1 MIKPIRTKAVLSE
14 IKRLTPDV
22 KHFELT
28 LENDMEFKSGQFIN
42 LSFEHNGELVRKP
55 YSIAS
60 HPLNPKR
67 MELCIKLVPEGKL
80 TPKLWEKEENF
91 EVEVMGPLG
100 LFNLDKVRAIDQSD
114 SLTADVKPNLI
125 FIGTG
130 TGIAPLRSMIK
141 DILANEE
148 EYEMKL
154 LFGVR
159 FEGHHCYENEFT
171 ELQKLAPQFQYIPIV
186 SRPEETWEGRQGHVQ
201 QNLDMIQPDNS
212 QVFICGLPE
221 MVEGVT
227 QKLLEK
233 GFTNEQIHSEKYV

>member
-1 MIKPIRTKAVLSE
+1 MSKPIKTKAVISE
-14 IKRLTPDV
+14 IRNLTPDV

-28 LENDMEFKSGQFIN
+28 LEEEMEFKAGQFIN
-42 LSFEHNGELVRKP
+42 LSFEHEGEIVRKP
-55 YSIAS
+55 YSISS

-67 MELCIKLVPEGKL
+67 IELCIKLVPEGKL
-80 TPKLWEKEENF
+80 TPKLWQKEEGF
-91 EVEVMGPLG
+91 EVDIMGALG
-100 LFNLDKVRAIDQSD
+100 LFNLDNIRAVKESD
-114 SLTADVKPNLI
+114 SLTADQKPNLI

-154 LFGVR
+154 IFGVR

-171 ELQKLAPQFQYIPIV
+171 DLEKLAPQFQYIPVV
-186 SRPEETWEGRQGHVQ
+186 SRPTEEWLGRQGHVQ

-212 QVFICGLPE
+212 QVFICGLPA
-221 MVEGVT
+221 MVEATT

-233 GFTNEQIHSEKYV
+233 GFTQEQIHAEKY

>member
-1 MIKPIRTKAVLSE
+1 MNKPIRTKAIISE
-14 IKRLTPDV
+14 IKNLTPDV

-28 LENDMEFKSGQFIN
+28 LEDDMEFKAGQFIN
-42 LSFEHNGELVRKP
+42 LSFEHEGELVRKP

-60 HPLNPKR
+60 HPLNPKKI
-67 MELCIKLVPEGKL
+67 ELCIKLVPEGKL
-80 TPKLWEKEENF
+80 TPLLFEKKVGF
-91 EVEVMGPLG
+91 SLQVMGPLG
-100 LFNLDKVRAIDQSD
+100 LFNLDKIRSIKESD
-114 SLTADVKPNLI
+114 SLIADPIPNLV

-148 EYEMKL
+148 PYEMKL
-154 LFGVR
+154 IFGVR
-159 FEGHHCYENEFT
+159 FEGHHCYENEFSD
-171 ELQKLAPQFQYIPIV
+171 LQKLAPQLQYIPVV
-186 SRPEETWEGRQGHVQ
+186 SRPTDSWYGRLGHVQ

-233 GFTNEQIHSEKYV
+233 GFTTEQIHSEKYV

>member
-1 MIKPIRTKAVLSE
+1 MY
-14 IKRLTPDV
+14 KR
-22 KHFELT
+22 
-28 LENDMEFKSGQFIN
+28 Q
-42 LSFEHNGELVRKP
+42 FEHEGELVRKP

-60 HPLNPKR
+60 HPLNPKKI
-67 MELCIKLVPEGKL
+67 ELCIKLVPEGKL
-80 TPKLWEKEENF
+80 TPLLFEKKVGF
-91 EVEVMGPLG
+91 SLQVMGPLG
-100 LFNLDKVRAIDQSD
+100 LFNLDKIRSIKESD
-114 SLTADVKPNLI
+114 SLIADPIPNLV

-148 EYEMKL
+148 PYEMKL
-154 LFGVR
+154 IFGVR
-159 FEGHHCYENEFT
+159 FEGHHCYENEFSD
-171 ELQKLAPQFQYIPIV
+171 LQKLAPQLQYIPVV
-186 SRPEETWEGRQGHVQ
+186 SRPTDSWYGRLGHVQ

-233 GFTNEQIHSEKYV
+233 GFTTEQIHSEKYV

>member
-1 MIKPIRTKAVLSE
+1 MNKPIRTKAIISE
-14 IKRLTPDV
+14 IKNLTPDV

-28 LENDMEFKSGQFIN
+28 LEDDMEFKAGQFIN
-42 LSFEHNGELVRKP
+42 LSFEHEGELVRKP

-60 HPLNPKR
+60 HPLNPKKI
-67 MELCIKLVPEGKL
+67 ELCIKLVPEGKL
-80 TPKLWEKEENF
+80 TPLLFEKKVGF
-91 EVEVMGPLG
+91 SLQVMGPLG
-100 LFNLDKVRAIDQSD
+100 LFNLDKIRSIKESD
-114 SLTADVKPNLI
+114 SLIADPIPNLV

-148 EYEMKL
+148 PYEMKL
-154 LFGVR
+154 IFGVR
-159 FEGHHCYENEFT
+159 FEGHHCYENEFSD
-171 ELQKLAPQFQYIPIV
+171 LQKLAPQLQYIPVV
-186 SRPEETWEGRQGHVQ
+186 SRPTDSWHGRLGHVQ

-233 GFTNEQIHSEKYV
+233 GFTTEQIHSEKYV